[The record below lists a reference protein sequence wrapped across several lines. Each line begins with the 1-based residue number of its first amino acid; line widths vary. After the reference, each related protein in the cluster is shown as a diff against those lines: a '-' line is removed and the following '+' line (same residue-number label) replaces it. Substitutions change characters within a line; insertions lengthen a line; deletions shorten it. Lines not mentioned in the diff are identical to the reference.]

1 MIIDSDGL
9 IRYDDL
15 VSDSSRILIQLEGKI
30 KIGFVN
36 ILSNKPPE
44 KKLFFGSFSWTTTST
59 SIFFLIC
66 SSILQYLLSFTICK
80 RFF

>member
-44 KKLFFGSFSWTTTST
+44 KKLFFGSFS
-59 SIFFLIC
+59 
-66 SSILQYLLSFTICK
+66 
-80 RFF
+80 